1 MTQDNASNPAP
12 AATNAAEFFVP
23 YKNGFALAAYY
34 LGIFAFIPVL
44 GILLGIPAFFCGLK
58 GLSLARQHPEARG
71 KVHAWIGIIV
81 GGLFGFG
88 QLALAILVGVGLLIS
103 VVG

>member
-1 MTQDNASNPAP
+1 MTQDNPSIPAP
-12 AATNAAEFFVP
+12 AATDPVELFVP

-34 LGIFAFIPVL
+34 LGIFSFIPVL

-58 GLSLARQHPEARG
+58 GLRLAREHPEARG

-88 QLALAILVGVGLLIS
+88 QLALVILGAVRLILS